1 MEIRKGDFAPRP
13 AAQPRAPRFPIFYL
27 LSSVFLVIFLL
38 NGCAAPGEPIERKPP
53 TPNPVTDLAVSQSG
67 NDVILAFTL
76 PHESVEK
83 REIQQPLSVQVYR
96 DFEAVPADNS
106 PAAVAPANPTLLLT
120 IPPAM
125 VDRYMAQGRVRF
137 VDSLRA
143 EDFASTG
150 GREAIYV
157 VRTFVSPKKLSTN
170 SSIAALT
177 IYPPANPIAD
187 LKAEFTRSGVT
198 LSWTPPEKTLIGT
211 PPNIVFYRV
220 YRAEMES
227 EPNSG
232 VNSDAAS
239 NSENLKPKV
248 PFARIAEPAFPPYTD
263 TQTELGKTYAYSV
276 RSVAQHPGVQLESA
290 DSNFATITPK
300 DIFPPSAPQDLVVV
314 FVPAVA
320 GAPAHLELSWAINPA
335 TDIAGYNIYKS
346 EEPSRPGTRLNPELL
361 LTPAFRDMNVVP
373 GHTYFYTVTA
383 VDRSGNEGPAS
394 APVSASVLATNQQE
408 DH

>member
-13 AAQPRAPRFPIFYL
+13 AAQPRAPRFPIVYFL
-27 LSSVFLVIFLL
+27 FSVFLLIFLL
-38 NGCAAPGEPIERKPP
+38 NGCAAPGEPMERKPP

-67 NDVILAFTL
+67 NDVILTFTL

-96 DFEAVPADNS
+96 NFEAVPAANS
-106 PAAVAPANPTLLLT
+106 PAAVAPTNPTLLLT

-125 VDRYMAQGRVRF
+125 VDRYIVQGRVRF

-150 GREAIYV
+150 GREAVYL
-157 VRTFVSPKKLSTN
+157 VRTFVSPKKLSAN
-170 SSIAALT
+170 SNIAALT

-211 PPNIVFYRV
+211 PPNIAFYRV

-227 EPNSG
+227 DPNSG
-232 VNSDAAS
+232 VNSAAAS

-248 PFARIAEPAFPPYTD
+248 PFARIAEPASPPYTD
-263 TQTELGKTYAYSV
+263 TQAELGKTYAYSV
-276 RSVAQHPGVQLESA
+276 RSVVQHPGVQLESA

-346 EEPSRPGTRLNPELL
+346 EEPSRPGVRLNPELL

-394 APVSASVLATNQQE
+394 AQVSASVPATNHQE